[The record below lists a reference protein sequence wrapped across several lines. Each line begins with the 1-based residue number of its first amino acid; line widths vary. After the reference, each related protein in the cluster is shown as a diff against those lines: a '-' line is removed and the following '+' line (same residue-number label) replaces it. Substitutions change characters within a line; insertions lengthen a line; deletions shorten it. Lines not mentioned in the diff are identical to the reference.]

1 MIICGTILFT
11 IHISKRELLNK
22 SPRGL
27 PNRMNLKVVC
37 SFAMKRFS
45 NKGIFTLVF
54 TAKVM
59 VEKLSWSQCC
69 CRYDVVVL
77 LGVVL
82 WWLLATA
89 LHNSALQTRRW
100 QWQCSI
106 LGLGLLP
113 PSTSTSTRHAP
124 CLSTHISSIC
134 GTQSRSDTETLT
146 DDDA

>member
-59 VEKLSWSQCC
+59 VKSCPGVSVVAYMMLLCC
-69 CRYDVVVL
+69 
-77 LGVVL
+77 
-82 WWLLATA
+82 
-89 LHNSALQTRRW
+89 
-100 QWQCSI
+100 
-106 LGLGLLP
+106 
-113 PSTSTSTRHAP
+113 
-124 CLSTHISSIC
+124 
-134 GTQSRSDTETLT
+134 
-146 DDDA
+146 

>member
-69 CRYDVVVL
+69 CIYDVVVL

-100 QWQCSI
+100 
-106 LGLGLLP
+106 P
-113 PSTSTSTRHAP
+113 VAV
-124 CLSTHISSIC
+124 
-134 GTQSRSDTETLT
+134 
-146 DDDA
+146 AV